1 MCGFIF
7 QVISDLLGCLSDN
20 MWDLPI
26 NQAVTDARL
35 EEISLLAKLEQVK
48 PEHKL
53 SEICVTSSR
62 SADQVDTGTK
72 TTLTSSISGSLTPYT
87 HANKEENSELSKGE
101 NSGGNENEKLDAGKE
116 YEKRFSEG
124 YVTMMEVT
132 FDAEKCVCS
141 SVEGGQTLIH
151 SSAGKGYGIAAIPV
165 SSGCYMWKV
174 FFCCQILSALYQ
186 DNAIYLKES

>member
-1 MCGFIF
+1 MGDFIF

-20 MWDLPI
+20 MWDVPV

-35 EEISLLAKLEQVK
+35 EEISLLAKLEQM
-48 PEHKL
+48 KL
-53 SEICVTSSR
+53 SEHELSEIYLTSSR

-72 TTLTSSISGSLTPYT
+72 TTLTTSISGSLTPYT
-87 HANKEENSELSKGE
+87 PTNKGE
-101 NSGGNENEKLDAGKE
+101 NSGLLTKGENSGENENEKSDIGKE
-116 YEKRFSEG
+116 YEKRFSEE
-124 YVTMMEVT
+124 YVTMLEVT
-132 FDAEKCVCS
+132 FDPEKCVCS

-174 FFCCQILSALYQ
+174 FVYCFRTSM
-186 DNAIYLKES
+186 SR